1 MGLTNFDASAY
12 TKMRQQSVL
21 YGYNRALLV
30 EQNANNTTRREQP
43 YTQSISVI
51 NDRRLGNGIAEYIE
65 VNANSNNPN
74 IPPLYLNSGSNIT
87 SFNPSNI
94 NGAAQ

>member
-1 MGLTNFDASAY
+1 MGVTNFDASAY

-21 YGYNRALLV
+21 FGYNRALLV
-30 EQNANNTTRREQP
+30 NQNANNTTRMEQP
-43 YTQSISVI
+43 SYQSISVI
-51 NDRRLGNGIAEYIE
+51 NDRRLGSGIVEYIE
-65 VNANSNNPN
+65 INANSNNPN
-74 IPPLYLNSGSNIT
+74 IPPLYLNSGSNIN